1 MADTP
6 GDMLHMRQMAGF
18 TTELYIPWS
27 ELSWRKLLS
36 TLATARYSCPNN
48 AIRLVAQCE
57 LSRYVKLV
65 IWRQLG
71 RNFHTDLATLHS
83 WNSKTAIC
91 WRHCGLLATPFLSPV
106 SLISM
111 GNTHAVMYDC
121 CANVI

>member
-36 TLATARYSCPNN
+36 TLATARYSCPDN

-57 LSRYVKLV
+57 LSRYVKLLIV
-65 IWRQLG
+65 NLEAVGQKFSHRPGNPPQLE
-71 RNFHTDLATLHS
+71 
-83 WNSKTAIC
+83 
-91 WRHCGLLATPFLSPV
+91 
-106 SLISM
+106 
-111 GNTHAVMYDC
+111 
-121 CANVI
+121 